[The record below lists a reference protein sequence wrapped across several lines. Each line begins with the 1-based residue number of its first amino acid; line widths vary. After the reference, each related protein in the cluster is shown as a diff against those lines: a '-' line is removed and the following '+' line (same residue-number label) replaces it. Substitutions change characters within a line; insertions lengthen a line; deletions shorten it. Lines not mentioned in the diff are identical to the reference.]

1 MHINIRDIFSVLFL
15 GGLRIKFD
23 EDQKAISIRNNS
35 FSQRSKTGFRC
46 LV

>member
-15 GGLRIKFD
+15 GGLIKFD

-35 FSQRSKTGFRC
+35 FSQRSKTGFRY